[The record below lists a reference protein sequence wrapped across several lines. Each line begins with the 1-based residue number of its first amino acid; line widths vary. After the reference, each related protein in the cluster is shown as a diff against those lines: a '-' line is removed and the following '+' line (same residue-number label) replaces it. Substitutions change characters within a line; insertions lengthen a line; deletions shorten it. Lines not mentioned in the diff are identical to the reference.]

1 MPSIFNSIDRDLDTK
16 IFMFTHI
23 PKTNITLLY
32 IIQEL
37 VVKLKLGNWK
47 SETQGATLHWNRRAA
62 GSTGSIPAGSDKV

>member
-47 SETQGATLHWNRRAA
+47 SESATLHWNRRAA